1 MNAWIYLIIAGIFEM
16 LWVVTLK
23 LSEGFTKI
31 VPIILTVIFML
42 LSLVFLSF
50 SFKSIPMGTAYAC
63 WTAIGAVSII
73 IVGILFFG
81 ESATVLRLF
90 FLTLVIA
97 GIIGLKV
104 TSG

>member
-42 LSLVFLSF
+42 FSLVFLSL
-50 SFKSIPMGTAYAC
+50 SFNSIPMGTAYAC

>member
-1 MNAWIYLIIAGIFEM
+1 M

-42 LSLVFLSF
+42 FSLVFLSL
-50 SFKSIPMGTAYAC
+50 SFNSIPMGTAYAC

>member
-42 LSLVFLSF
+42 FSLVFLSL
-50 SFKSIPMGTAYAC
+50 SFNSIPMGTAYAC

-104 TSG
+104 TSV

>member
-1 MNAWIYLIIAGIFEM
+1 M

-73 IVGILFFG
+73 IVGILFFN
-81 ESATVLRLF
+81 ESATTLRLF

>member
-42 LSLVFLSF
+42 LSLVFLSL
-50 SFKSIPMGTAYAC
+50 SFNSIPMGTAYAC